1 MQGFR
6 LFAPVQSCRHDVVMN
21 VAVTAVQGQREQSRP
36 GGRLRSFGFAMIAL
50 AAWLTLNTLLG
61 PLVTGLVDYPISEGV
76 QNQLIGLEIITVAII
91 APLCIAAGF
100 LAIRGHRAAGVLGFG
115 PAAYTAY
122 MFVQYVLG
130 PEYENYRLITLFQL
144 GVFTFGVG
152 LAIWAWTLIDSQ
164 SLPVLRRRQ
173 ERRYG
178 VVLLALAGFVILRY
192 SGAIAGSFTAAAI
205 PVEFIAARTF
215 YWTIFLLDLGVVVP
229 ATIVAGIAL
238 IRGTRAG
245 HTAMYAFL
253 GWYALV
259 SPSVAS
265 MAAVM
270 VVNDDPDGSVGQV
283 VLLCCVAMVF
293 GLLTAWMYRPFF
305 GVGDGSGERHA
316 PDHSGAPTTRFVE

>member
-1 MQGFR
+1 M
-6 LFAPVQSCRHDVVMN
+6 V
-21 VAVTAVQGQREQSRP
+21 
-36 GGRLRSFGFAMIAL
+36 AL
-50 AAWLTLNTLLG
+50 AALLNLNTVLG

-76 QNQLIGLEIITVAII
+76 RNQLIGLEIVTVLII

-100 LAIRGHRAAGVLGFG
+100 LAIRGHRAAGVVGFG

-144 GVFTFGVG
+144 GVFSFGVV
-152 LAIWAWTLIDSQ
+152 LAMWAWTVIDNQ
-164 SLPVLRRRQ
+164 SLPVFNRRT

-178 VVLLALAGFVILRY
+178 VVLLALAAFVISRY
-192 SGAIAGSFTAAAI
+192 FDAIAGAFTAATI
-205 PVEFIAARTF
+205 PVEFAAARTF

-229 ATIVAGIAL
+229 ATIVAGCAL
-238 IRGTRAG
+238 IRGTRVG
-245 HTAMYAFL
+245 HTAMYALL

-283 VLLCCVAMVF
+283 VVLGCVAVIF
-293 GLLTAWMYRPFF
+293 GTLTAWIYRP
-305 GVGDGSGERHA
+305 VLRGSNGR
-316 PDHSGAPTTRFVE
+316 